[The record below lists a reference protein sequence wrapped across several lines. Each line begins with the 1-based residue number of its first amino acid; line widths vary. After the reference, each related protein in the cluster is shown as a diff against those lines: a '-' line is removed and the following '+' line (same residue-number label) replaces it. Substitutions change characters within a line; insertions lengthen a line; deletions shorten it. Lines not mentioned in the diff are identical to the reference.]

1 VNETAG
7 LNRVRSGELLY
18 TDEVGHDACGIGG
31 IAARDGK
38 PSAEVLRKAITAIKA
53 MEHRGGVC
61 GSAGDGAGITTAI
74 PQSFTKEEAKRL
86 KFEGARY
93 LKPEDNLAVGVVFIS
108 EADKGRQEQARA
120 LIRNALAGGPVQ
132 LLGVRAVPTNDDA
145 LPARARGTR
154 PAAIEQFLF
163 RVTGAEDVAE
173 RWLYLRRL
181 ELRQQFKAAGL
192 NAYIPSLSCRLV
204 SYKGLLTSPQLADFY
219 ADLTNPEYETG
230 IATFHRRYSTNT
242 FPNWTL
248 AQPFRLTCHNG
259 EINTVRTTRNAVS
272 AFARGLNPPLP
283 GGELLTPKMSDS
295 ASLDEWVE
303 YLMLEQ
309 NWSLLR
315 ALRFS
320 VPPVWDTE
328 ADVWGQPAF
337 DLFTY
342 YRRTFGS
349 LAAWDGPAGII
360 GTDGRTLVGLVD
372 RMGLRPVRWC
382 SDKRGWLYIASESGV
397 FGLDTTTIVASG
409 QLQPGQMIALD
420 TTTGTRLDSYQIMGR
435 VVTEAQAELGDPHE
449 LNRRQIIIP
458 EGFDYTRQTD
468 DLVGAAMADRSWSL
482 DHLLQAAG
490 WDFDRA
496 VFVKDMA
503 KLKKEP
509 LSSMGHDRV
518 LTVFSAHHPT
528 LFKYLQ
534 QTFAEVTNPPID
546 PYREGSAMSLTTYL
560 GRGPLASGGGN
571 PTVPGV
577 LNSGVTPTARREPV
591 LPIRQMELPSPVVSD
606 AIIEEI
612 RQNEVLG
619 FKLLDATFPLS
630 GGVDAL
636 RAALIALQ
644 SAAEKAVHDGYH
656 VLCIS
661 DKEACKR
668 GIDPIPSLLALGA
681 VHQYLCKQG
690 LRDKCSLIVQAGD
703 IQEGHDV
710 CCLVAFGADAVH
722 PYLMLRLVKDGLIF
736 KDPDS
741 KNELR
746 LEPREALENLFSA
759 LEDTTKKVIS
769 KMGIT
774 TIEGY
779 RGAMLFEAVGF
790 GPELMEFLG
799 DFPSRLGGIGL
810 AELVEDA
817 QWRVARAENMQVL
830 GRNRDYMAF
839 NATVRM
845 ALRNA
850 VKESHPEPEQGG
862 GEMAYTAP
870 PAEIDPGAA
879 QRVADKFVKFTDL
892 VSARVPTVLRDLFHV
907 AAALPTVPKQT
918 VQERQASPPLY
929 EGVQPALEI
938 IRTCFRGAAMSHGAL
953 TGASHMTIAAA
964 VNELDALSNSGEG
977 GEARWRNDIPERA
990 WGPFWGKVRVQRME
1004 HPEIYTLGG
1013 KIEKSRF
1020 RSRIRQVAS
1029 GRFGVDAEYLVNA
1042 DEISIKMA
1050 QGAKPGEGGQLMGKK
1065 VTTEIA
1071 EIRFAKPGTDLISPP
1086 PHHDIYSI
1094 EDLAQ
1099 LIYDLKAA
1107 KPGVPVSVKLV
1118 AVENIGTIAVG
1129 VAKAGADIIEID
1141 GIDGGTGAA
1150 MVSSKEHAGLPS
1162 EMGLAEAHQALV
1174 VNGLRLAVKLRVGG
1188 GIKNGHDI
1196 IKYALFGADEFSF
1209 GQGLMVSVGCVVC
1222 KSCHIPNCPTGITGS
1237 PEIFKGHPE
1246 HTKAYLIAVAE
1257 ETRQL
1262 LAEMGFT
1269 RLSEITGRSDLLV
1282 PRTDLKARH
1291 PRAAMLNVSKFIQPD
1306 MAISRLDATYPQ
1318 ESFPTGVCGNDP
1330 LALNQKILAASYD
1343 AIDTAQNADLV
1354 FRVRNSDRSVG
1365 ATIAGMIARLYG
1377 REGMPNSRKIKVRL
1391 DGEAGQSLGAWC
1403 INGLDLEL
1411 TGFAQDGV
1419 AKGISGGTVVVT
1431 LDYTASNYGGEIQS
1445 VAGNNVGYGATGGT
1459 VFIGGRAGHRL
1470 GIRNSGATI
1479 VAEAAGK
1486 YACEYMTRGRVLI
1499 LGPVE
1504 NEIGSGMTGGELFIF
1519 DPHTEVPAKLHG
1531 KSVTVIDCSH
1541 VDYEWMHPLIHQYFA
1556 RTGSRQA
1563 EYILTNWADLRRGR
1577 RLRKVLPLAVARAM
1591 EDLKTAGT
1599 NAG

>member
-1 VNETAG
+1 MPTMNEQAG
-7 LNRVRSGELLY
+7 RERVRSGELLY
-18 TDEVGHDACGIGG
+18 TDEVGRDACGIGG
-31 IAARDGK
+31 VAAKDGK
-38 PSAEVLRKAITAIKA
+38 PSAEVMRKALTALKC

-61 GSAGDGAGITTAI
+61 GDAGDGAGLTAAI
-74 PQSFTKEEAKRL
+74 PQAFFREEAKRL
-86 KFEGARY
+86 RFDGARY
-93 LKPEDNLAVGVVFIS
+93 LKPEDTLGVGVFFFLDTDAVKIDRARS
-108 EADKGRQEQARA
+108 IVRDILAD
-120 LIRNALAGGPVQ
+120 GPIQ
-132 LLGVRAVPTNDDA
+132 LLGTRSVPTNDDA
-145 LPARARGTR
+145 LPSKSRSVR
-154 PAAIEQFLF
+154 PGAIEQVLF
-163 RVTGAEDVAE
+163 KVEGDVAAAE
-173 RWLYLRRL
+173 RWLFLRRL
-181 ELRQQFKAAGL
+181 ELRERCKTESLELYA
-192 NAYIPSLSCRLV
+192 PSLSARLI

-219 ADLTNPEYETG
+219 PDLSNPAFETG

-248 AQPFRLTCHNG
+248 GQPFRLTCHNG
-259 EINTVRTTRNAVS
+259 EINTVRTTRNAVH

-283 GGELLTPKMSDS
+283 GGDLLTPKMSDS
-295 ASLDEWVE
+295 ASLDEWIE
-303 YLMLEQ
+303 YLVLEQ
-309 NWSLLR
+309 DWSLLR
-315 ALRFS
+315 ALRLS

-328 ADVWGQPAF
+328 ADVWGPDAF

-349 LAAWDGPAGII
+349 LAAWDGPAGVI
-360 GTDGRTLVGLVD
+360 GTDGRVLIGLVD

-382 SDKRGWLYIASESGV
+382 SDKRGWLYIGSESGV

-420 TTTGTRLDSYQIMGR
+420 TTTGERLDSHQILNR
-435 VVTEAQAELGDPHE
+435 IVDEVRDELGDVHE

-468 DLVGAAMADRSWSL
+468 DTVGAMLAEQNWTL

-490 WDFDRA
+490 WDFERA

-503 KLKKEP
+503 KLRKEP

-518 LTVFSAHHPT
+518 LTVFSQHHPT

-546 PYREGSAMSLTTYL
+546 PYREGGAMSLTTYL
-560 GRGPLASGGGN
+560 GRSQQAHGPQTEDL
-571 PTVPGV
+571 VD
-577 LNSGVTPTARREPV
+577 
-591 LPIRQMELPSPVVSD
+591 LPIKQMELPSPVISD
-606 AIIEEI
+606 AIVEEI

-630 GGVDAL
+630 GGSDAL
-636 RAALIALQ
+636 RACLVALQ

-722 PYLMLRLVKDGLIF
+722 PYLMLRLVKDGLVF
-736 KDPDS
+736 KDGDT
-741 KNELR
+741 KQENR
-746 LEPREALENLFSA
+746 LEPREALENLFAA
-759 LEDTTKKVIS
+759 LEDTIKKVIS

-779 RGAMLFEAVGF
+779 RGAQLFEAVGF

-799 DFPSRLGGIGL
+799 DFPSRVGGIGL

-817 QWRVARAENMQVL
+817 QWRVRQAEKMTVL

-839 NATVRM
+839 NAKVRM
-845 ALRNA
+845 ALRDA

-870 PAEIDPGAA
+870 PEEYDPAA
-879 QRVADKFVKFTDL
+879 PTRVADKFVKFSDMVNT
-892 VSARVPTVLRDLFHV
+892 RVPTVLRDLFHI
-907 AAALPTVPKQT
+907 AAGLPTVSGS
-918 VQERQASPPLY
+918 ERRASPPLSS
-929 EGVQPALEI
+929 VQPALDI
-938 IRTCFRGAAMSHGAL
+938 VRHHFRGAAMSHGAL

-964 VNELDALSNSGEG
+964 INELDTLSNSGEG

-990 WGPFWGKVRVQRME
+990 WGPFWEKVRTQREE

-1013 KIEKSRF
+1013 KIERSRF

-1042 DEISIKMA
+1042 DELSIKMA

-1065 VTTEIA
+1065 VTAEIA

-1107 KPGVPVSVKLV
+1107 KPGIPVSVKLV

-1174 VNGLRLAVKLRVGG
+1174 VNGLRNSVKLRVGG

-1209 GQGLMVSVGCVVC
+1209 GQGLMVSVGCIVC

-1246 HTKAYLIAVAE
+1246 HTKAYLLAVAE

-1262 LAEMGFT
+1262 LMKMGFT
-1269 RLSEITGRSDLLV
+1269 HLSEITGRSDLLI
-1282 PRTDLKARH
+1282 PRKDLKTKH
-1291 PRAAMLNVSKFIQPD
+1291 PRAATLDLRKFIQPD
-1306 MAISRLDATYPQ
+1306 MALTKLAETYPQ
-1318 ESFPTGVCGNDP
+1318 VVTHSRDVQRS
-1330 LALNQKILAASYD
+1330 ALPVGSRQSGSLNEKILDAAFD

-1354 FRVRNSDRSVG
+1354 FRVRNHDRSVG
-1365 ATIAGMIARLYG
+1365 ATVAGTIAKLYG
-1377 REGMPNSRKIKVRL
+1377 REGMPNHRKIKVRL
-1391 DGEAGQSLGAWC
+1391 DGEAGQSFGAWC
-1403 INGLDLEL
+1403 VNGLDLEL
-1411 TGFAQDGV
+1411 RGFAQDGV

-1431 LDYTASNYGGEIQS
+1431 LDYTASDYGGEIQS

-1459 VFIGGRAGHRL
+1459 IFVGGRAGHRL

-1486 YACEYMTRGRVLI
+1486 YACEYMTRGKVLI

-1504 NEIGSGMTGGELFIF
+1504 NEIGSGMTGGELYVF
-1519 DPHTEVPAKLHG
+1519 DPKTSVPAKLHG
-1531 KSVTVIDCSH
+1531 KSVTVIECSH
-1541 VDYEWMHPLIHQYFA
+1541 VDYEWMHPLLHQYFA

-1563 EYILTNWADLRRGR
+1563 EYILKNWAEIRRGR

-1591 EDLKTAGT
+1591 EDFRAVGT

>member
-1 VNETAG
+1 MNATG
-7 LNRVRSGELLY
+7 LDRVRSGKLLY

-31 IAARDGK
+31 VAARDGK
-38 PSAEVLRKAITAIKA
+38 PSAEVMRKTVLALKA

-61 GSAGDGAGITTAI
+61 GEAGDGAGVLVAI
-74 PQSFTKEEAKRL
+74 PQAFFREEAKRL
-86 KFEGARY
+86 RFDGARD
-93 LKPEDNLAVGVVFIS
+93 LRPEDTLAVGVLFVF
-108 EADKGRQEQARA
+108 EYDPARA
-120 LIRNALAGGPVQ
+120 EQVRAIVRDALTGGPVR
-132 LLGVRAVPTNDDA
+132 LIGTRTVPTNEGA
-145 LPARARGTR
+145 LPAKARATR
-154 PAAIEQFLF
+154 PAAIEHFVFKVEGDATAADQ
-163 RVTGAEDVAE
+163 
-173 RWLYLRRL
+173 WLALRRL
-181 ELRQQFKAAGL
+181 GLRQRLLEAGL
-192 NAYIPSLSCRLV
+192 SAYVPSLSARLV
-204 SYKGLLTSPQLADFY
+204 GYKGLMTSGQLADFY
-219 ADLTNPEYETG
+219 ADLTDPAFETG

-259 EINTVRTTRNAVS
+259 EINTVKTTRNAVT
-272 AFARGLNPPLP
+272 AFARGLRPPLP
-283 GGELLTPKMSDS
+283 GGDLLTPKMSDS
-295 ASLDEWVE
+295 SSLDEWVE
-303 YLMLEQ
+303 YLMLQQ

-315 ALRFS
+315 ALRLS

-328 ADVWGQPAF
+328 ADVWGQEAF

-349 LAAWDGPAGII
+349 LTAWDGPAGII
-360 GTDGRTLVGLVD
+360 GTDGRMLVGLVD

-382 SDKRGWLYIASESGV
+382 SDKRGWLYIGSESGV

-420 TTTGTRLDSYQIMGR
+420 TATGERLDSYQIMAR
-435 VVTEAQAELGDPHE
+435 VVAEARDELGDVRE

-468 DLVGAAMADRSWSL
+468 DAVGAMLTERNWSL

-496 VFVKDMA
+496 VFVREMA

-518 LTVFSAHHPT
+518 LTVFSQHHPT

-546 PYREGSAMSLTTYL
+546 PYREGGAMSLATYL
-560 GRGPLASGGGN
+560 GRGPLASS
-571 PTVPGV
+571 V
-577 LNSGVTPTARREPV
+577 REGAGDALPV
-591 LPIRQMELPSPVVSD
+591 RQMELPSPVISD
-606 AIIEEI
+606 AIVEEI

-619 FKLLDATFPLS
+619 FKLLDATFPIQ
-630 GGVDAL
+630 GGADAM
-636 RAALIALQ
+636 RASLVAIQ

-656 VLCIS
+656 VLCVS

-668 GIDPIPSLLALGA
+668 GIFPIPSLLALGA
-681 VHQYLCKQG
+681 VHQYLCQQG

-722 PYLMLRLVKDGLIF
+722 PYLMLRLVKDGLTF

-741 KNELR
+741 KNEFK
-746 LEPREALENLFSA
+746 LEPREALENLFAA
-759 LEDTTKKVIS
+759 LEDTIKKVIS

-779 RGAMLFEAVGF
+779 RGAQLFEAVGF
-790 GPELMEFLG
+790 GPQMMAFLG
-799 DFPSRLGGIGL
+799 DFPSRLGGIGFT
-810 AELVEDA
+810 ELVEDA
-817 QWRVARAENMQVL
+817 QWRVAQAEKMTVL
-830 GRNRDYMAF
+830 GRNRDYHAF
-839 NATVRM
+839 NAKVRM
-845 ALRNA
+845 ALRDA
-850 VKESHPEPEQGG
+850 VKEAHPEPEQGG

-870 PAEIDPGAA
+870 PAESDPAA
-879 QRVADKFVKFTDL
+879 PQRVADKFVKFTDM
-892 VSARVPTVLRDLFHV
+892 VNTRVPTVLRDLFTV
-907 AAALPTVPKQT
+907 KPGTTATPLNEVQAAAD
-918 VQERQASPPLY
+918 
-929 EGVQPALEI
+929 I
-938 IRTCFRGAAMSHGAL
+938 IANHFRGAAMSHGAL

-964 VNELDALSNSGEG
+964 LNEMGGLSNSGEG

-990 WGPFWGKVRVQRME
+990 YGAHWDKVRAQRE
-1004 HPEIYTLGG
+1004 AHPEIYALGG
-1013 KIEKSRF
+1013 NIAKSRF
-1020 RSRIRQVAS
+1020 RSRIRQIAS

-1099 LIYDLKAA
+1099 LIYDLKAV
-1107 KPGVPVSVKLV
+1107 KPGIPVSVKLV

-1174 VNGLRLAVKLRVGG
+1174 VNGLRTSVVLRVGG
-1188 GIKNGHDI
+1188 GIKNGHDVV
-1196 IKYALFGADEFSF
+1196 KYALFGADEFTF
-1209 GQGLMVSVGCVVC
+1209 GQGLMVSVGCIVC

-1246 HTKAYLIAVAE
+1246 HTKAYLTAVAIE
-1257 ETRQL
+1257 VRAL
-1262 LAEMGFT
+1262 LARMGFK
-1269 RLSEITGRSDLLV
+1269 RLSEVTGRSDLLTR
-1282 PRTDLKARH
+1282 RTDFKKEH
-1291 PRAAMLNVSKFIQPD
+1291 SRAALLDLSRFIHPD
-1306 MAISRLDATYPQ
+1306 MAVALLAKNHPQ
-1318 ESFPTGVCGNDP
+1318 VEPNRGLCAPAGS
-1330 LALNQKILAASYD
+1330 LNERVLAAAFD

-1354 FRVRNSDRSVG
+1354 FRVRNSDRAVG
-1365 ATIAGMIARLYG
+1365 ATVAGEIAKLYG
-1377 REGMPNSRKIKVRL
+1377 REGMPNNRKVKVRL
-1391 DGEAGQSLGAWC
+1391 DGEAGQSFGAWC

-1411 TGFAQDGV
+1411 RGFAQDGV

-1431 LDYTASNYGGEIQS
+1431 LDYSASDYGGEIQS

-1459 VFIGGRAGHRL
+1459 VFVGGRAGHRL

-1504 NEIGSGMTGGELFIF
+1504 NEIGSGMTGGELFIY
-1519 DPHTEVPAKLHG
+1519 DPKTDVPAKLHG
-1531 KSVTVIDCSH
+1531 KSVTVIECSH
-1541 VDYEWMHPLIHQYFA
+1541 VDYEWMHPLLHQYFA

-1563 EYILTNWADLRRGR
+1563 EYILKNWADVRRGR

>member
-1 VNETAG
+1 MNATG
-7 LNRVRSGELLY
+7 LERVRTGNLLY

-31 IAARDGK
+31 VAARDGK
-38 PSAEVLRKAITAIKA
+38 PTTEVLRKAVLALKA

-61 GSAGDGAGITTAI
+61 GDAGDGAGLLAVI
-74 PQSFTKEEAKRL
+74 PQTFFKEEAKRL
-86 KFEGARY
+86 RLPGARE
-93 LKPEDNLAVGVVFIS
+93 LRPEDTVAVGVLFNFEK
-108 EADKGRQEQARA
+108 EAARA
-120 LIRNALAGGPVQ
+120 DQVRAVIADVFSGGPVR
-132 LLGVRAVPTNDDA
+132 LLGFRPVPTNEDA
-145 LPARARGTR
+145 IPKKARDTR
-154 PAAIEQFLF
+154 PGTIEHAIFVIE
-163 RVTGAEDVAE
+163 GDVNEAD
-173 RWLYLRRL
+173 RWLFLRRL
-181 ELRQQFKAAGL
+181 ELRQRFSAAGL
-192 NAYIPSLSCRLV
+192 NAYVPSFSAKLIG
-204 SYKGLLTSPQLADFY
+204 YKGLMTSGQLADFY
-219 ADLTNPEYETG
+219 ADLQNPAFETG

-248 AQPFRLTCHNG
+248 AQPFRFSCHNG
-259 EINTVRTTRNAVS
+259 EINTVRTNRNAVS
-272 AFARGLNPPLP
+272 AFSRGLQPALP
-283 GGELLTPKMSDS
+283 GGDLLTPKVSDS
-295 ASLDEWVE
+295 ASLDEWLE

-309 NWSLLR
+309 GWSLLR
-315 ALRFS
+315 ALRLS

-328 ADVWGQPAF
+328 ADVWGQDAF

-342 YRRTFGS
+342 YRRAFGS
-349 LAAWDGPAGII
+349 LCAWDGPAGII
-360 GTDGRTLVGLVD
+360 GTDGRMLVGLVD

-382 SDKRGWLYIASESGV
+382 SDRRGWLYIGSESGV
-397 FGLDTTTIVASG
+397 FGLDNTTIVASG

-420 TTTGTRLDSYQIMGR
+420 TESGERLDSYQIISR
-435 VVTEAQAELGDPHE
+435 VVEEAKAELGDVRE
-449 LNRRQIIIP
+449 LNRRQIVIP

-468 DLVGAAMADRSWSL
+468 DTVGAMLLDRNWTL

-496 VFVKDMA
+496 VFVREMA

-546 PYREGSAMSLTTYL
+546 PYREGGAMSLATYL
-560 GRGPLASGGGN
+560 GRGPLSNPGREGGKEE
-571 PTVPGV
+571 
-577 LNSGVTPTARREPV
+577 LPV
-591 LPIRQMELPSPVVSD
+591 RQMELPSPVISD
-606 AIIEEI
+606 AIVEEI

-619 FKLLDATFPLS
+619 FKLLDATFPIQ
-630 GGVDAL
+630 GGADAL
-636 RAALIALQ
+636 KSSLVALQ

-656 VLCIS
+656 VLCVS

-668 GIDPIPSLLALGA
+668 GIFPIPSLLALGA
-681 VHQYLCKQG
+681 VHQYLCRQG

-722 PYLMLRLVKDGLIF
+722 PYLMLRLVKDGLVF

-741 KNELR
+741 KNEFK
-746 LEPREALENLFSA
+746 LEPREALENLFAA
-759 LEDTTKKVIS
+759 LEDTIKKVIS

-779 RGAMLFEAVGF
+779 RGAQLFEAVGF
-790 GPELMEFLG
+790 GPELMAFLG
-799 DFPSRLGGIGL
+799 DFPSRVGGIGFT
-810 AELVEDA
+810 ELVEDT
-817 QWRVARAENMQVL
+817 QWRVDRAEKMDTL
-830 GRNRDYMAF
+830 GRNKDYHAF
-839 NATVRM
+839 NAKVRM
-845 ALRNA
+845 ALRDA
-850 VKESHPEPEQGG
+850 VKEAHPEPEGGG

-870 PAEIDPGAA
+870 PEETDANAP
-879 QRVADKFVKFTDL
+879 QRVADKFVKFTNM
-892 VSARVPTVLRDLFHV
+892 VNTRVPTVLRDLF
-907 AAALPTVPKQT
+907 T
-918 VQERQASPPLY
+918 VQHSKTPRPL
-929 EGVQPALEI
+929 EEIQPADNI
-938 IRTCFRGAAMSHGAL
+938 IRNHFRGAAMSHGAL

-964 VNELDALSNSGEG
+964 LNELNSLSNSGEG
-977 GEARWRNDIPERA
+977 GEARWRNNMPPRA
-990 WGPFWGKVRVQRME
+990 WGDFWDKVRAQRLA
-1004 HPEIYTLGG
+1004 HPEIYTFGG
-1013 KIEKSRF
+1013 DIHNSRF

-1029 GRFGVDAEYLVNA
+1029 GRFGVDAEYLINA
-1042 DEISIKMA
+1042 DELSIKMA

-1107 KPGVPVSVKLV
+1107 KPGIPVSVKLV

-1129 VAKAGADIIEID
+1129 VAKAGADVIEID

-1174 VNGLRLAVKLRVGG
+1174 VNGLRTSVKLRVGG
-1188 GIKNGHDI
+1188 GIKNGYDVV
-1196 IKYALFGADEFSF
+1196 KYALFGADEFTF
-1209 GQGLMVSVGCVVC
+1209 GQGLMVSVGCIVC

-1246 HTKAYLIAVAE
+1246 HTKAYLHAVANE
-1257 ETRQL
+1257 VRAL
-1262 LAEMGFT
+1262 LSRMGFKH
-1269 RLSEITGRSDLLV
+1269 LSEITGRSDLLV
-1282 PRTDLKARH
+1282 PRTDLQKAH
-1291 PRAAMLNVSKFIQPD
+1291 PRAALIDVSKFIQPD
-1306 MAISRLDATYPQ
+1306 MALSRLAENHPQ
-1318 ESFPTGVCGNDP
+1318 V
-1330 LALNQKILAASYD
+1330 ALNGGACDVSAGGTSVNERILAAAFD

-1354 FRVRNSDRSVG
+1354 FRVRNSDRAVG
-1365 ATIAGMIARLYG
+1365 ATVAGQIAKLYG
-1377 REGMPNSRKIKVRL
+1377 REGMPNHRKIKVRL
-1391 DGEAGQSLGAWC
+1391 EGEAGQSFGAWC
-1403 INGLDLEL
+1403 VNGLDLEL
-1411 TGFAQDGV
+1411 RGFAQDGV

-1431 LDYTASNYGGEIQS
+1431 LDYTVSNYGGEIQS

-1459 VFIGGRAGHRL
+1459 IFIGGRAGHRL

-1486 YACEYMTRGRVLI
+1486 YACEYMTRGKVLI

-1504 NEIGSGMTGGELFIF
+1504 NEIGSGMTGGELIIF
-1519 DPHTEVPAKLHG
+1519 DPETEVPAKLHG

-1541 VDYEWMHPLIHQYFA
+1541 VDFEWIHPLLHQYFA

-1563 EYILTNWADLRRGR
+1563 EHILKNWADVRRHR

>member
-1 VNETAG
+1 MNKTDG
-7 LNRVRSGELLY
+7 LARVRSGELLY

-31 IAARDGK
+31 VAARNGK
-38 PSAEVLRKAITAIKA
+38 PTPEVLRKAVAALKA
-53 MEHRGGVC
+53 LEHRGGVC
-61 GSAGDGAGITTAI
+61 GDAGDGAGITTAI
-74 PQSFTKEEAKRL
+74 PRDFFAEEAKRL
-86 KFEGARY
+86 RLDGSRY
-93 LKPEDNLAVGVVFIS
+93 LKPEDTLAVGVVFIS
-108 EADKGRQEQARA
+108 EPEPVRQDQVRA
-120 LIRNALAGGPVQ
+120 LIRETLADEPCRFLGFRPVPINPDV
-132 LLGVRAVPTNDDA
+132 LPT
-145 LPARARGTR
+145 RARR
-154 PAAIEQFLF
+154 NCPASIEQVLLLM
-163 RVTGAEDVAE
+163 TGDATAAE
-173 RWLYLRRL
+173 RWLYHRRL
-181 ELRQQFKAAGL
+181 ELRAKFSAAGL
-192 NAYIPSLSCRLV
+192 NAYLPSLSTRLV
-204 SYKGLLTSPQLADFY
+204 SYKGLLTSRQLADFY
-219 ADLTNPEYETG
+219 TDLNDARFETG
-230 IATFHRRYSTNT
+230 IAIFHRRYSTNT

-259 EINTVRTTRNAVS
+259 EINTIRSTRNAVA
-272 AFARGLNPPLP
+272 AFTRGLNPPLP
-283 GGELLTPKMSDS
+283 GGVLLTPKMSDS
-295 ASLDEWVE
+295 ASFDEWVE

-315 ALRFS
+315 ALRLS

-328 ADVWGQPAF
+328 ADVWGPDAF

-342 YRRTFGS
+342 YRRSFGS

-382 SDKRGWLYIASESGV
+382 TDKRGWLYIGSESGV
-397 FGLDTTTIVASG
+397 FGLDNTSIVASG

-420 TTTGTRLDSYQIMGR
+420 TATGERLDSHQIMAR
-435 VVTEAQAELGDPHE
+435 VVEETKAELGNLHE
-449 LNRRQIIIP
+449 LNRRQIVIP

-468 DLVGAAMADRSWSL
+468 DIVGAALAERNWSL
-482 DHLLQAAG
+482 DQLLQAAG

-496 VFVKDMA
+496 VFVKEMA

-518 LTVFSAHHPT
+518 LTIFSVHHPT

-546 PYREGSAMSLTTYL
+546 PYREGGAMSLTTYL
-560 GRGPLASGGGN
+560 GRGPLAAARQAKSGDAAN
-571 PTVPGV
+571 A
-577 LNSGVTPTARREPV
+577 LPV
-591 LPIRQMELPSPVVSD
+591 KQMELPSPVVSD

-612 RQNEVLG
+612 RQNELLG
-619 FKLLDATFPLS
+619 FKVLDGTFPLS
-630 GGVDAL
+630 GGPDAL

-644 SAAEKAVHDGYH
+644 SAAEKAVHEGYH

-668 GIDPIPSLLALGA
+668 GIFPIPSLLALGA

-690 LRDKCSLIVQAGD
+690 LRDRCSLIVQAGD
-703 IQEGHDV
+703 IQEGHDI

-722 PYLMLRLVKDGLIF
+722 PYLMLRLVKDGLVF

-741 KNELR
+741 KHELR
-746 LEPREALENLFSA
+746 LEPREALENLFTA
-759 LEDTTKKVIS
+759 LEDTIKKVIS

-810 AELVEDA
+810 AELIEDA
-817 QWRVARAENMQVL
+817 QWRVQQAEKMTVL

-839 NATVRM
+839 NAKVRM
-845 ALRNA
+845 ALRDA
-850 VKESHPEPEQGG
+850 VKEAHPEPEQGG

-870 PAEIDPGAA
+870 PTEHDPEADK
-879 QRVADKFVKFTDL
+879 RVSEKFVKFTDL
-892 VSARVPTVLRDLFHV
+892 VSNRVPTVLRDLFHLRT
-907 AAALPTVPKQT
+907 AAK
-918 VQERQASPPLY
+918 PLDLDQV
-929 EGVQPALEI
+929 EPAGDI
-938 IRTCFRGAAMSHGAL
+938 IKKCFRGAAMSHGAL

-964 VNELDALSNSGEG
+964 ANELDTLSNSGEG

-990 WGPFWGKVRVQRME
+990 WGPFWEKVRQQRMA
-1004 HPEIYTLGG
+1004 HPEIYCLHG

-1020 RSRIRQVAS
+1020 RSRIRQIAS
-1029 GRFGVDAEYLVNA
+1029 GRFGVDAEYIVNA
-1042 DEISIKMA
+1042 DEMSIKMA

-1071 EIRFAKPGTDLISPP
+1071 EIRYAKPGTDLISPP

-1099 LIYDLKAA
+1099 LIYDLKAV
-1107 KPGVPVSVKLV
+1107 KPGMPVSVKLV

-1141 GIDGGTGAA
+1141 GLDGGTGAA
-1150 MVSSKEHAGLPS
+1150 MVSSKEHCGLPS

-1174 VNGLRLAVKLRVGG
+1174 VNGLRTAVRLRVGG
-1188 GIKNGHDI
+1188 GIKNGLDVV
-1196 IKYALFGADEFSF
+1196 KYALLGADEFSF
-1209 GQGLMVSVGCVVC
+1209 GQALMVSVGCIVC

-1246 HTKAYLIAVAE
+1246 HTKAYLRSVAE
-1257 ETRQL
+1257 EVRSL
-1262 LAEMGFT
+1262 LARMGFT
-1269 RLSEITGRSDLLV
+1269 HLSQVTGRSDLLV
-1282 PRTDLKARH
+1282 RRTDLVAKH
-1291 PRAAMLNVSKFIQPD
+1291 PRAALLDLSKFIHPD
-1306 MAISRLDATYPQ
+1306 MALSRLSERYPQ
-1318 ESFPTGVCGNDP
+1318 ENLAPGVCGGDSFT
-1330 LALNQKILAASYD
+1330 LNNKILAAAHD

-1354 FRVRNSDRSVG
+1354 FRVKNSDRSVG
-1365 ATIAGMIARLYG
+1365 ATVAGMIARLYG
-1377 REGMPNSRKIKVRL
+1377 REGMPNHRKIRVRL
-1391 DGEAGQSLGAWC
+1391 DGEAGQSFGAWC
-1403 INGLDLEL
+1403 VNGLDLEL
-1411 TGFAQDGV
+1411 HGFAQDGV

-1431 LDYTASNYGGEIQS
+1431 LDYANNDYGGEIQS

-1459 VFIGGRAGHRL
+1459 IFIGGRAGHRL

-1486 YACEYMTRGRVLI
+1486 YACEYMTRGRVII

-1519 DPHTEVPAKLHG
+1519 DPHTEVPAKLHA
-1531 KSVTVIDCSH
+1531 KSVTVIDCHH
-1541 VDYEWMHPLIHQYFA
+1541 VDYEWMHPLLHQYFA
-1556 RTGSRQA
+1556 RTRSRQA
-1563 EYILTNWADLRRGR
+1563 EYILTNWAEIRRSR
-1577 RLRKVLPLAVARAM
+1577 RIRKVLPLAVARAM
-1591 EDLKTAGT
+1591 EDLKTPGT